1 MLLPLAVKHLGLMH
15 SILALSSSNIDYRTR
30 YGAEL
35 LARHPD
41 VTENMLQE
49 RAQFHQDEALKEFH
63 LDIQRQKE
71 GVVEDAILSVRYG
84 QMLCMVVQSIAEGN
98 PTGEHR
104 IHLQGYQKLIRES
117 PPEEGPFM
125 EFIKEYFQYHITAD
139 EIIGLPQEPE
149 RIENMSDDW
158 ELPENIIQPAAVHL
172 LGMQDRLFVCMSKIT
187 RIRNKIRVNISN
199 GIEPIVD
206 YTSLYQAAEIDADI
220 REWQPAWAKGDAR
233 DIGGVLYKQM
243 MWVYLWR
250 TIYPPRTNSWLPD
263 PKITQAVAD
272 GLKLL
277 ELVPARDPNQTIL
290 LAPSFI
296 IGCAA
301 FEPEQRATIRK
312 AIETIKSYT
321 HLKNADR
328 ALEVLEEVWR
338 FMDAKD
344 ERSWDW
350 QTIAHNMHM
359 DFLAT

>member
-1 MLLPLAVKHLGLMH
+1 
-15 SILALSSSNIDYRTR
+15 
-30 YGAEL
+30 
-35 LARHPD
+35 
-41 VTENMLQE
+41 
-49 RAQFHQDEALKEFH
+49 
-63 LDIQRQKE
+63 
-71 GVVEDAILSVRYG
+71 
-84 QMLCMVVQSIAEGN
+84 
-98 PTGEHR
+98 
-104 IHLQGYQKLIRES
+104 
-117 PPEEGPFM
+117 
-125 EFIKEYFQYHITAD
+125 
-139 EIIGLPQEPE
+139 
-149 RIENMSDDW
+149 
-158 ELPENIIQPAAVHL
+158 
-172 LGMQDRLFVCMSKIT
+172 
-187 RIRNKIRVNISN
+187 
-199 GIEPIVD
+199 
-206 YTSLYQAAEIDADI
+206 
-220 REWQPAWAKGDAR
+220 
-233 DIGGVLYKQM
+233 M

-301 FEPEQRATIRK
+301 FEVEQRTAIRK
-312 AIETIKSYT
+312 SIETIKDYT